1 MVFPL
6 LPGSTPTPPPRHGP
20 EINGSVLRDPPGV
33 PNPTNGGGVISF
45 PHTKPGVPTS
55 WKTSPTSPTTPLTD
69 LGRRDHFELSGPAMS
84 CPGERPSSNDEEVH
98 RRLIWLHHRLQS
110 GEASRRRAA
119 APVPSHTPWGGR
131 TARLTGTAAGL
142 SSSWI
147 NPNVGDSRSLHTGEE
162 GTEAPPLIQQGTGV

>member
-33 PNPTNGGGVISF
+33 PNPTNGGGVIPF

-69 LGRRDHFELSGPAMS
+69 LGRPLRAQWSSDELPRG
-84 CPGERPSSNDEEVH
+84 
-98 RRLIWLHHRLQS
+98 
-110 GEASRRRAA
+110 
-119 APVPSHTPWGGR
+119 AP
-131 TARLTGTAAGL
+131 
-142 SSSWI
+142 
-147 NPNVGDSRSLHTGEE
+147 
-162 GTEAPPLIQQGTGV
+162 IQQ